1 MLHLSQ
7 NETIFRAATRLFFE
21 KWRKVK
27 NANLRTFLAYFETEW
42 ILSNLGWYEG
52 VEIYTPSSNNALE
65 SVNNVIKTNDTYREQ
80 LPLDAVLPVITDLV
94 HHWSRKR
101 DPTMVNN
108 KIFQES
114 TTISAELWKS
124 SVAYAK
130 QDKPMISISCANC
143 EDLEECSNT
152 VHYFM
157 PAGDEDTLTH
167 DQVESYRATFRD
179 GSWTSFSEFLSQA
192 FGIWQVEMST
202 SADEWKNATC
212 SCPVFYI
219 SANT

>member
-1 MLHLSQ
+1 
-7 NETIFRAATRLFFE
+7 
-21 KWRKVK
+21 
-27 NANLRTFLAYFETEW
+27 
-42 ILSNLGWYEG
+42 
-52 VEIYTPSSNNALE
+52 
-65 SVNNVIKTNDTYREQ
+65 
-80 LPLDAVLPVITDLV
+80 
-94 HHWSRKR
+94 
-101 DPTMVNN
+101 MVNN
-108 KIFQES
+108 KIFQEF

-212 SCPVFYI
+212 SCPVFYKDYI
-219 SANT
+219 CKHIIGVALPVQHCKPPSAARVGKLVQKAKRGAKPKATKALLRR